1 MRCEACAGSSG
12 TDNIHQILC
21 HPSHKYQGDVSKK
34 MCKVELLFCSER
46 DNFIF
51 DFPLNDAVAFFL
63 KHYLL

>member
-1 MRCEACAGSSG
+1 MQAVQALTTSIKYFV
-12 TDNIHQILC
+12 T
-21 HPSHKYQGDVSKK
+21 PSHKYQGDVSKK